1 MDYTLN
7 DNGSGMEVY
16 LNGRL
21 LFSDNDK
28 FREIVEKLKSRNGGE
43 CVIDLK
49 ELEFIDSAGLG
60 MLLIAREAATGCN
73 TTLKLRGAQG
83 QVDHILK
90 VSKFDSLIP
99 SIN

>member
-1 MDYTLN
+1 MDYTLS
-7 DNGSGMEVY
+7 DNGSGMEVH

-28 FREIVEKLKSRNGGE
+28 FREIVEKLKARNGGE

-49 ELEFIDSAGLG
+49 DLEFIDSAGLG
-60 MLLIAREAATGCN
+60 MLLIARETATGCN
-73 TTLKLRGAQG
+73 TVLKLRGAHG